1 MRLYCHL
8 IVHIS
13 SVTRPIVKRMTEIEK
28 DDHRTTVSSTSIQP
42 SNPPPTKDQQQ
53 SITTK
58 KRTAKQSTNQTK
70 ISSFFNK
77 K

>member
-1 MRLYCHL
+1 MRLYFHL
-8 IVHIS
+8 IVHIC
-13 SVTRPIVKRMTEIEK
+13 SVTRPIVKRITEIEK

-42 SNPPPTKDQQQ
+42 SNPPSTKDQ